1 MMVMMVVVVELTIN
15 VRKGKRFRI
24 LCNSVYYSAVIIII
38 WFRRTGA
45 VRETDRQTELN
56 LGQDMRN
63 EKNNCK

>member
-45 VRETDRQTELN
+45 AGETDRQS
-56 LGQDMRN
+56 
-63 EKNNCK
+63 